1 MKTTDDETS
10 DVRDVVD
17 PEVIDRPIRRQFSA
31 DYKRRILAEVDAAPA
46 GSIGKILRRE
56 GLYTSH
62 LRDWRAARE
71 RATLAALAPKPRGP
85 KPVPTSAHELE
96 NVRLRREL
104 ARTTK
109 KLERAELVIDF
120 QKKVA
125 ALLGIALPI
134 VESGDGDERSS

>member
-1 MKTTDDETS
+1 MKTTNDPAS
-10 DVRDVVD
+10 DVREAAD
-17 PEVIDRPIRRQFSA
+17 PEVIDRPIRRQFAA

-71 RATLAALAPKPRGP
+71 RGTLAALAPKPRGP
-85 KPVPTSAHELE
+85 KPEPKNPHELE
-96 NVRLRREL
+96 LARLRREL
-104 ARTTK
+104 ARTSK
-109 KLERAELVIDF
+109 KLERAELIIDF

-125 ALLGIALPI
+125 SLLGIALPI
-134 VESGDGDERSS
+134 VESGDSDERSS

>member
-1 MKTTDDETS
+1 MNTTDDETT
-10 DVRDVVD
+10 DVRDCAD

-31 DYKRRILAEVDAAPA
+31 DYKRRILAEVDAAPV
-46 GSIGKILRRE
+46 GSTGKILRRE

-71 RATLAALAPKPRGP
+71 RGTLAALAPKPRGP
-85 KPVPTSAHELE
+85 KPEPKSLHELE
-96 NVRLRREL
+96 NARLRREL

-109 KLERAELVIDF
+109 KLERATLVIDF

-125 ALLGIALPI
+125 TLLGIALPI
-134 VESGDGDERSS
+134 VESGDDERSS